1 MAKSA
6 WAVRSAGRKS
16 ERRTNRYTDVNIRP
30 SGSNLTPKIVSV
42 LFALLLWF
50 VAVTN
55 TTFTNQ
61 ITIPI
66 HYTNP
71 TGGTMVA
78 GPLPEDAVVI
88 ISGTG
93 QKMVVDFLTGI
104 MGSREQYVLV
114 NLAGLTPGRNQI
126 KIDRTLINMGDSDL
140 SVDSIVSPTNATIT
154 VVIDERVRRTIPV
167 ATDSIPTI
175 RPERGY
181 VLMGNPE
188 VDPKSV
194 LVEGPGKTVLEL
206 RRMQP
211 VSAERSIGVADSV
224 VEADLALPDYTT
236 AIPSGVRLHFRIER
250 IEQRR
255 LDGIPVQVRG
265 FGRRPPTIHPDSI
278 TVRVE
283 GAESLVKALKPGD
296 IEIVIHADS
305 FQAALD
311 GGDNTVVPTVT
322 LPKGVTLERLSPP
335 GVRIVPRG

>member
-1 MAKSA
+1 MARSA

-16 ERRTNRYTDVNIRP
+16 ERRTDRYTDVNIRP

-50 VAVTN
+50 VVVTN
-55 TTFTNQ
+55 STFTNR

-71 TGGTMVA
+71 TEGSMVA
-78 GPLPEDAVVI
+78 GPLPEEAVVI

-93 QKMVVDFLTGI
+93 QKMLVDFLTGI
-104 MGSREQYVLV
+104 MGTRERYVLV
-114 NLAGLTPGRNQI
+114 NLAGLIPGRNQI

-140 SVDSIVSPTNATIT
+140 SIDSILSPLNATFT

-167 ATDSIPTI
+167 AADSIPTI

-194 LVEGPGKTVLEL
+194 LVEGPGKTVLGL

-211 VSAERSIGVADSV
+211 VSAERFIGVADSV
-224 VEADLALPDYTT
+224 VDADLALPAYTT
-236 AIPSGVRLHFRIER
+236 ATPPGVRLHFRVER
-250 IEQRR
+250 IAQRR
-255 LDGIPVQVRG
+255 LDSIPVQVRG
-265 FGRRPPTIHPDSI
+265 FGRRRPALNPDSI

-283 GAESLVKALKPGD
+283 GAESLVKVLKPGD
-296 IEIVIHADS
+296 IEIMIYADS
-305 FQAALD
+305 VRAALD
-311 GGDNTVVPTVT
+311 GGDSTVVPTVI

-335 GVRIVPRG
+335 GVHITPRG